1 MARCGTGQVLLVLL
15 DGVEL
20 LVDELDAEGVEE
32 LDELEESDELDDFS
46 PLLDFSLPLDFS
58 PVLDLSPVLDEVS
71 LEAPPEPDALLDD
84 DPLRLSVL

>member
-20 LVDELDAEGVEE
+20 LVDELYAEGVE
-32 LDELEESDELDDFS
+32 ELEESDELDDFS